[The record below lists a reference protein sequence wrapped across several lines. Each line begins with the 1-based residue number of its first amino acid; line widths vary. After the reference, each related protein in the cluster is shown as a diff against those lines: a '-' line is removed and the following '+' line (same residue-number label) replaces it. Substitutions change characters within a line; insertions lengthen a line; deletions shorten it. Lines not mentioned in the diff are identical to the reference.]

1 VHEALSYSNANAGT
15 QLDGCSAV
23 EAVEEEDVTQGRY
36 ILLVYEALSY

>member
-1 VHEALSYSNANAGT
+1 MLLKYEALSYSNANAGT

-36 ILLVYEALSY
+36 VYEALSY